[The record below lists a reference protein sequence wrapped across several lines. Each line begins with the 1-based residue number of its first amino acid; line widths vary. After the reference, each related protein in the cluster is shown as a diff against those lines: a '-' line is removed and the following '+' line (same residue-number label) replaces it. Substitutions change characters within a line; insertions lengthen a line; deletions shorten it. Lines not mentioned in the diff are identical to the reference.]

1 MERSKWL
8 LQSAGT
14 SAAQRTAES
23 RSDGRRDEQTNTFD
37 IMGGIDG
44 AQWPYQYQSAWAEF
58 EARAK
63 NDTQS
68 A

>member
-14 SAAQRTAES
+14 SAAQ